1 MPYQIFETET
11 FSRLYRAMEK
21 VEQEWVDKIKNQ
33 LIENS
38 QVGKPLKF
46 DWFREK
52 KFGDKRLYYLVYK
65 DGIKIIMDGANP
77 DDVHKAINKD
87 LKRFESRNEY
97 ENLKSLPTVKVTN
110 KFPFSSKNR
119 ISLTLPTLKPFI
131 ETVVP
136 DCKPPTLG

>member
-65 DGIKIIMDGANP
+65 DISKILLVAFGSKKEQQKIINHI
-77 DDVHKAINKD
+77 VENKQRYKKIID
-87 LKRFESRNEY
+87 SA
-97 ENLKSLPTVKVTN
+97 
-110 KFPFSSKNR
+110 
-119 ISLTLPTLKPFI
+119 
-131 ETVVP
+131 
-136 DCKPPTLG
+136 